1 MRFMILAT
9 ALFIGL
15 AFSNAWALFETDKKL
30 SESASV
36 ALADAVK
43 TAVGSVP
50 GKAVEVNM
58 GKDDGR
64 VVYKIEI
71 IESGSGKTRHVY
83 VDAQNGTVVQK
94 K

>member
-1 MRFMILAT
+1 MRSIVIAV
-9 ALFIGL
+9 ALLIGL
-15 AFSNAWALFETDKKL
+15 SFGNAWAMFESDKKL
-30 SESASV
+30 SESATIT
-36 ALADAVK
+36 LENAVK

-64 VVYKIEI
+64 VVYKVEI
-71 IESGSGKTRHVY
+71 IDSAGKSRHVY
-83 VDAQNGTVVQK
+83 VDANNGNILQK

>member
-1 MRFMILAT
+1 MRSIVIAV
-9 ALFIGL
+9 ALLVGL
-15 AFSNAWALFETDKKL
+15 SFGNAWAMFESDKKL
-30 SESASV
+30 SESATIT
-36 ALADAVK
+36 LENAVK

-64 VVYKIEI
+64 VVYKVEI
-71 IESGSGKTRHVY
+71 IDSAGKSRHVY
-83 VDAQNGTVVQK
+83 VDANNGNILQK

>member
-1 MRFMILAT
+1 MIAV
-9 ALFIGL
+9 ALLMGL
-15 AFSNAWALFETDKKL
+15 SFGNAWAMFESDKKL
-30 SESASV
+30 SESATIS
-36 ALADAVK
+36 LENAVK

-64 VVYKIEI
+64 VVYKVEI
-71 IESGSGKTRHVY
+71 IDSAGKSRHVY
-83 VDAQNGTVVQK
+83 VDANNGNILQK